1 MGFKILESLLLRL
14 VNAIPNII
22 AAIAIALIGMLIA
35 KAIGRVIEKLLSTVG
50 IDTLAAKMNEID
62 VVQQYNVQFKPSKI
76 IGQIFY
82 YVLLLVFLIA
92 ATDVLGMPAVSQ
104 LISDLINYVPNIITA
119 MIVLVIGLLVA
130 NGLKGIVYSTCKSV
144 GIPSA
149 NLVASFVFY
158 FVFLTALISA
168 LAQAKVDTEFVKA
181 NLSIILGGGVAAF
194 ALGYGLASRD
204 MMSNFLASFYSRRH
218 FNIGDMVKVGE
229 TTGIIVYEDNT
240 CIKMQSGER
249 LVVVPLSKLMNNE
262 VEVLPSGRTELPEN
276 Q

>member
-35 KAIGRVIEKLLSTVG
+35 KAIAKLVERLLSTIG
-50 IDTLAAKMNEID
+50 IDALASKLNDID
-62 VVQQYNVQFKPSKI
+62 VVQQYNINFKPSHI
-76 IGQIFY
+76 VGQIFY
-82 YVLLLVFLIA
+82 YVLMLVFLIA

-119 MIVLVIGLLVA
+119 MIVLIIGLLVA

-149 NLVASFVFY
+149 NLVANFVFY
-158 FVFLTALISA
+158 FVFLTALISG
-168 LAQAKVDTEFVKA
+168 LAQAKIDTDFVKA

-218 FNIGDMVKVGE
+218 FNIGDTIKVGAI
-229 TTGIIVYEDNT
+229 TGIIVYEDNT
-240 CIKMQSGER
+240 CIKMQSGDR
-249 LVVVPLSKLMNNE
+249 LIVIPLNKLMNNE
-262 VEVLPSGRTELPEN
+262 VEILPSGRAELPEN

>member
-35 KAIGRVIEKLLSTVG
+35 KAIAKLIERLLSTIG
-50 IDTLAAKMNEID
+50 IDTLASKLNDID
-62 VVQQYNVQFKPSKI
+62 VVQQYNINFKPSHI
-76 IGQIFY
+76 VGQVFY
-82 YVLLLVFLIA
+82 YVLMLVFLIA

-119 MIVLVIGLLVA
+119 MIVLIIGLLVA

-158 FVFLTALISA
+158 FVFLTALMSG
-168 LAQAKVDTEFVKA
+168 LSQAKIDTDFVKA

-218 FNIGDMVKVGE
+218 FNIGDTIKVNE
-229 TTGIIVYEDNT
+229 TIGIIVYEDNT

-249 LVVVPLSKLMNNE
+249 LIVVPLNKLMNNE
-262 VEVLPSGRTELPEN
+262 IEILPSGRAELPEN

>member
-14 VNAIPNII
+14 VSALPNII

-35 KAIGRVIEKLLSTVG
+35 KAIAKLVERLLSTVG
-50 IDTLAAKMNEID
+50 IDTLASKLNDID
-62 VVQQYNVQFKPSKI
+62 VVQQYNINFKPSHI
-76 IGQIFY
+76 VGQVFY
-82 YVLLLVFLIA
+82 YVLLLVFMIA

-119 MIVLVIGLLVA
+119 MIVLIIGLLVA

-149 NLVASFVFY
+149 NLVANFVFY
-158 FVFLTALISA
+158 FVFLTALISG
-168 LAQAKVDTEFVKA
+168 LAQAKIDTDFVKA

-218 FNIGDMVKVGE
+218 FNIGDTVKIGAIK
-229 TTGIIVYEDNT
+229 GIIVYEDNT
-240 CIKMQSGER
+240 CIKIQSGER
-249 LVVVPLSKLMNNE
+249 LIVIPLNKLMNNE
-262 VEVLPSGRTELPEN
+262 VEILPSGRAELPEN

>member
-1 MGFKILESLLLRL
+1 MGFEILKSLLMRL
-14 VNAIPNII
+14 VSAIPNII

-35 KAIGRVIEKLLSTVG
+35 KAIGKVIERLLAGVG
-50 IDTLAAKMNEID
+50 IDTLAAKLNDID
-62 VVQQYNVQFKPSKI
+62 VVQQYNVQFKPSQI
-76 IGQIFY
+76 IGKIFY

-104 LISDLINYVPNIITA
+104 LIADLINYVPNIITS

-130 NGLKGIVYSTCKSV
+130 NALKSIVFSTCKSV

-149 NLVASFVFY
+149 NLVATFVFY

-168 LAQAKVDTEFVKA
+168 LAQAKIDTDFVKA

-218 FNIGDMVKVGE
+218 FNVGDTIKVGE
-229 TTGIIVYEDNT
+229 TTGIIVYEDNS
-240 CIKMQSGER
+240 CIKMQVGDR
-249 LVVVPLSKLMNNE
+249 LVVVPLSKLMRDE
-262 VEVLPSGRTELPEN
+262 IEILPSDRLELPEN